1 MKTKTATIKIRGV
14 LLSTLTINLMG
25 LGHTANAAV
34 VLLSEFRSVSANV
47 SVSTPVGSDSVS
59 TSRNSLGDF
68 ADFDKSVEIDLSLED
83 ASANATAQ
91 QSSQISTTSISASG
105 AATASAEI
113 TAFDPFFF
121 TSANANG
128 NTNLSVDFQVDTP
141 QLFDLSG
148 VVLSSV
154 FGGFS
159 FGQADVSLRSQDG
172 SFNIFFSTPIFD
184 GNKTPFDLSGTL
196 FPNIYTL
203 SANANIGA
211 NAFGEEAVSGAAVF
225 DLDFNFTVPIPA
237 AAWLFG
243 SGLLGLVGIVRRKK
257 AA

>member
-1 MKTKTATIKIRGV
+1 MYFSEAWNKAILV
-14 LLSTLTINLMG
+14 ALTISLMG

-34 VLLSEFRSVSANV
+34 VLLGEFRTVSTSA
-47 SVSTPVGSDSVS
+47 SVSTPVGSDSAS

-68 ADFDKSVEIDLSLED
+68 ADFDESVATDLSLED

-105 AATASAEI
+105 AATASAET

-128 NTNLSVDFQVDTP
+128 NTNLSVDFQVDAP

-148 VVLSSV
+148 VVSSSV
-154 FGGFS
+154 FSGFT
-159 FGQADVSLRSQDG
+159 FGQANVSLRSQDG
-172 SFNIFFSTPIFD
+172 SFNISFSTPFSD
-184 GNKTPFDLSGTL
+184 DNTTPFDLSGTL

-203 SANANIGA
+203 SANADIGA
-211 NAFGEEAVSGAAVF
+211 NAFGEEAVSGSADF
-225 DLDFNFTVPIPA
+225 SLDFNVTAVPLPA
-237 AAWLFG
+237 AVWLFG
-243 SGLLGLVGIVRRKK
+243 SGLLGLIGIARRKNPV
-257 AA
+257 

>member
-1 MKTKTATIKIRGV
+1 MHISEVSNKSILAALIIT
-14 LLSTLTINLMG
+14 LMG

-34 VLLSEFRSVSANV
+34 VLLSEFRSVSANA
-47 SVSTPVGSDSVS
+47 SINTPEGSDSAS

-68 ADFDKSVEIDLSLED
+68 ADFDESVEIDLSLEN
-83 ASANATAQ
+83 ASANGTAQ
-91 QSSQISTTSISASG
+91 QSSQISTTSITASG

-113 TAFDPFFF
+113 TAIDPFFSTF
-121 TSANANG
+121 ADANG

-148 VVLSSV
+148 VVASSV
-154 FGGFS
+154 FSGFS
-159 FGQADVSLRSQDG
+159 SGQADVSLRSQDG
-172 SFNIFFSTPIFD
+172 SVNISFSTPFFD
-184 GNKTPFDLSGTL
+184 GNTTPFDLSGTL

-211 NAFGEEAVSGAAVF
+211 NAFGEEAVSGAADF
-225 DLDFNFTVPIPA
+225 SFDFNVAAVPIPP

-243 SGLLGLVGIVRRKK
+243 SGLLGLVGIARGKK

>member
-1 MKTKTATIKIRGV
+1 MYISDVWNKAI
-14 LLSTLTINLMG
+14 LAALTINLMG

-47 SVSTPVGSDSVS
+47 SVNTAGGFDSAS

-68 ADFDKSVEIDLSLED
+68 ADFDESVEMDLSLEG
-83 ASANATAQ
+83 ASANGTAQ

-105 AATASAEI
+105 AATASAEV
-113 TAFDPFFF
+113 TPFDPFFS
-121 TSANANG
+121 TNANANA
-128 NTNLSVDFQVDTP
+128 NTDLFVEFQVDTP

-148 VVLSSV
+148 VVSSSI
-154 FGGFS
+154 FSGFS
-159 FGQADVSLRSQDG
+159 FGQANVSLMSQDG
-172 SFNIFFSTPIFD
+172 SFNLSFSTPFFD
-184 GNKTPFDLSGTL
+184 GNTTPFDISGTL

-203 SANANIGA
+203 SANANIDA
-211 NAFGEEAVSGAAVF
+211 NTFGEQAVGDATDFS
-225 DLDFNFTVPIPA
+225 LDFNVAAVPIPA

-243 SGLLGLVGIVRRKK
+243 SGLLGLVGIARRKK

>member
-1 MKTKTATIKIRGV
+1 MYISEVWSKAV
-14 LLSTLTINLMG
+14 LAALTINLMG

-34 VLLSEFRSVSANV
+34 VLLSEFRTVSTNA
-47 SVSTPVGSDSVS
+47 SVSTPVGSDSAS

-68 ADFDKSVEIDLSLED
+68 ADFDESVATDLSLED

-91 QSSQISTTSISASG
+91 QSSQISTTSISAFG

-113 TAFDPFFF
+113 ITFDPFFS
-121 TSANANG
+121 TNANANG
-128 NTNLSVDFQVDTP
+128 NTNLSMDFQVDTQ

-172 SFNIFFSTPIFD
+172 SFNISFSTPFFD
-184 GNKTPFDLSGTL
+184 GNETPFDLSGTL

-203 SANANIGA
+203 SANANIDA
-211 NAFGEEAVSGAAVF
+211 DAFGEGAVSGAALF
-225 DLDFNFTVPIPA
+225 SLDFNVAAVPIPA

-243 SGLLGLVGIVRRKK
+243 SGLLGLVGIARRKK

>member
-1 MKTKTATIKIRGV
+1 MYISEVWSKAV
-14 LLSTLTINLMG
+14 LAALTINLMG

-34 VLLSEFRSVSANV
+34 VLLSEFRTVSTNA
-47 SVSTPVGSDSVS
+47 SVSTPVGSDSAS

-68 ADFDKSVEIDLSLED
+68 ADFDESVATDLSLED

-91 QSSQISTTSISASG
+91 QRSQISTTSISASG

-148 VVLSSV
+148 VVSSSE
-154 FGGFS
+154 FGGFP

-172 SFNIFFSTPIFD
+172 SFNISFSTPFSD
-184 GNKTPFDLSGTL
+184 GNTTPFDLSGTL
-196 FPNIYTL
+196 FPNTYTL

-211 NAFGEEAVSGAAVF
+211 NAFGAEAVSGAADF
-225 DLDFNFTVPIPA
+225 SLDFNVAAVPIPA

-243 SGLLGLVGIVRRKK
+243 SGLLGLVGIARRKK